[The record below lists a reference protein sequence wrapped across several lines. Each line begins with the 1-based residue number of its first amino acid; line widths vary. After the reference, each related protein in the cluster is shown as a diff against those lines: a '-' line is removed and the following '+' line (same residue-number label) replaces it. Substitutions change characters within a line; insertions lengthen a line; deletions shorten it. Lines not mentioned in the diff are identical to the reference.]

1 MNLEKLQKP
10 IFFTIL
16 LLTLTPWISPPI
28 ALILGIVLAL
38 TIQNPIK
45 DINHRLLTVLLKVSI
60 VGIGFGLNVNN
71 ALEIGKNGLLFTVF
85 SVLGTVLFG
94 LLLGKLLLNDI
105 KISHLISSGTAIC
118 GGTAVAAISPVIK
131 ANEKQI
137 SVALGTVFIL
147 NAVGLL
153 LFPIIGEALTL
164 SQTQFGFW
172 SALAIHDTS
181 SVVGAASKFGEEAL
195 LTAATVKLGRTLW
208 IIPFVLVSSLIF
220 KSGKTK
226 IQIPYFILLF
236 IIAMILS
243 TYIPAINSYSSTI
256 VMLAKKGF
264 TVTLFLVGA
273 GLSKEILKE
282 VGVKPLLQGVLLW
295 VAISVVSLLAVM
307 NFIS

>member
-1 MNLEKLQKP
+1 ML
-10 IFFTIL
+10 TI
-16 LLTLTPWISPPI
+16 TPWISPPV
-28 ALILGIVLAL
+28 ALVLGIVLAL

-45 DINHRLLTVLLKVSI
+45 DINHKVLTLLLKISI

-85 SVLGTVLFG
+85 LVLGTVLLG
-94 LLLGKLLLNDI
+94 LLLGKLLTNDK

-147 NAVGLL
+147 NAVGLI
-153 LFPIIGEALTL
+153 LFPIIGEYLNL

-208 IIPFVLVSSLIF
+208 IIPFVLISSLIF
-220 KSGKTK
+220 KSGKAK
-226 IQIPYFILLF
+226 IQLPYFILLF
-236 IIAMILS
+236 IVAMILS
-243 TYIPAINSYSSTI
+243 TYIPTINSYSSTI

-282 VGVKPLLQGVLLW
+282 VGIKPLLQGVILW

-307 NFIS
+307 HFIG